1 MSRNPASSLLCGA
14 AGTQE
19 AAHWAPVFDAT
30 MISPGQTVCGTMR
43 PSTCNLIWST
53 DWGGR
58 QAGPTSGREGV
69 VSLGRDQVSLDAT
82 QDTQDTLPL
91 DGAPRR
97 RAVGA
102 ADVVGRQCAA
112 DVVAVFRVLA
122 VFRVEIPARRQ
133 DADVAYGPGP
143 AGRVNSPPQ
152 HCDDGRTESL
162 GLWAAAPRPARGD
175 APFTQQSSHGLLEVG
190 AAVGDNVPSGM
201 ISHASGQTLSF
212 ALSPQLCGL
221 STSPQRVSS
230 AKQSS
235 PAAGERACDGAH
247 DPGAPVGWKAHA
259 ACCPAAHTR

>member
-1 MSRNPASSLLCGA
+1 MSRNPASSLVCGA
-14 AGTQE
+14 AGRQE
-19 AAHWAPVFDAT
+19 PAHWAPVFDAT
-30 MISPGQTVCGTMR
+30 MISPGQTVCGTIR

-82 QDTQDTLPL
+82 QNTQDTLPL

-143 AGRVNSPPQ
+143 AGRVNSPPAALRRWP
-152 HCDDGRTESL
+152 HGESGSVGCGATSCPGRRAFH
-162 GLWAAAPRPARGD
+162 AAVIARVTRGRRRGRR
-175 APFTQQSSHGLLEVG
+175 QC
-190 AAVGDNVPSGM
+190 AVGDDLARVGADVVLRVVAAVVRVV
-201 ISHASGQTLSF
+201 HVAAASVIGETEL
-212 ALSPQLCGL
+212 ACGRRESL
-221 STSPQRVSS
+221 
-230 AKQSS
+230 
-235 PAAGERACDGAH
+235 
-247 DPGAPVGWKAHA
+247 
-259 ACCPAAHTR
+259 